1 LLCTGRCCDPDSIAP
16 TIHLDGVVCL
26 LGRFPAL
33 AGVDLQVEAG
43 EVVAL
48 RGPNGAGKTTVLR
61 LCAGLLPV
69 AQGVGR
75 VLGHDLTVDAREIRR
90 RVGLVG
96 HHTAL
101 YDDLTVAENVRFWGT
116 AAGAAEADCMS
127 ALSRLG
133 LDGRLAELPAS
144 RLSAGQRRRASI
156 AAMVARRPELWLLDE
171 PHAGLDEAGRDLIDV
186 LIAEAAGRGA
196 TVLFASHE
204 HDRVARIDPRV
215 VEVDGGMIHEVPR
228 SSVHVDREPGPGPEA
243 SDVA

>member
-1 LLCTGRCCDPDSIAP
+1 MSDRCDPDVIVPA
-16 TIHLDGVVCL
+16 IHLEGAVCL

-33 AGVDLQVEAG
+33 AGVDLTVDSG

-48 RGPNGAGKTTVLR
+48 RGPNGAGKTTILR
-61 LCAGLLPV
+61 LCAGLLPL
-69 AQGVGR
+69 AQGEAR
-75 VLGHDLTVDAREIRR
+75 VLGHDLRTDQRDVRR

-101 YDDLTVAENVRFWGT
+101 YDDLTVAENVRFWGR
-116 AAGAAEADCMS
+116 AAGADESDCDA
-127 ALSRLG
+127 ALVRLG
-133 LDGRLAELPAS
+133 LDGRLHDLPAS

-171 PHAGLDEAGRDLIDV
+171 PHAGLDESGRDLIDA
-186 LIAEAAGRGA
+186 LIAEAGGRGA
-196 TVLFASHE
+196 TVVFASHE

-215 VEVDGGMIHEVPR
+215 VEIDGGMVRTDGVPL
-228 SSVHVDREPGPGPEA
+228 PAAPAPAPPPEGA